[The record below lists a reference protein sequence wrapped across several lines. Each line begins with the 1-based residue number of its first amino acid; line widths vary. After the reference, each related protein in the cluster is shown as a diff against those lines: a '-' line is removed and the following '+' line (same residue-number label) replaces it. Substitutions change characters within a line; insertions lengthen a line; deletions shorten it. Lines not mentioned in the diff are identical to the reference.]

1 MYLLL
6 QLKQAKQ
13 QSKKSFIPSETIAK
27 KSKSFTDSQYVKG
40 YVMKA
45 AEILS
50 VPPNSSFLKISVFQ
64 QIQRS
69 NVWVTWQ
76 EIYSAILNEA
86 VKCCGVSIAIDENT
100 DVRTGCRFCRGLQL
114 VGELLELAPVLKH
127 CFDLFGETKLFVESN
142 GRNEWWADSLS
153 SVSYVCNWSF

>member
-69 NVWVTWQ
+69 NV
-76 EIYSAILNEA
+76 
-86 VKCCGVSIAIDENT
+86 
-100 DVRTGCRFCRGLQL
+100 
-114 VGELLELAPVLKH
+114 
-127 CFDLFGETKLFVESN
+127 
-142 GRNEWWADSLS
+142 
-153 SVSYVCNWSF
+153 